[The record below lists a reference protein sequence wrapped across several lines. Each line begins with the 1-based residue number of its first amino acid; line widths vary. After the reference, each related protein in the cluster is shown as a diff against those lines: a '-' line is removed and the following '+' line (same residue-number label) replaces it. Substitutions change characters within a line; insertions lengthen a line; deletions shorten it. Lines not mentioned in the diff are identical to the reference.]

1 MTGDVLNV
9 SEAARIAGVSRQ
21 ALMKALR
28 TGRLEGRG
36 TSPPT
41 MTRTALQRW
50 LQARAGAGGSDLT
63 GPPGV
68 SGPPPLPPAT
78 SAVTTATAGA
88 AAAGGVG
95 ESDPVLLQ
103 ARALAAQSTSVAELL
118 ATVQRLLDDVSQARS
133 EQASLWAQNAQLR
146 NDNAALRAQ
155 LIADAS

>member
-68 SGPPPLPPAT
+68 SDPPPAT
-78 SAVTTATAGA
+78 SAT